1 MYNGYVD
8 EGKNPKGVEVD
19 MGYGYRSMRPEWKKD
34 WAMEAEFDAKGVTL
48 TLFSS
53 DIWHY
58 NQFYITFEA
67 LKAWRAS
74 GKFAADADWLRSE
87 FVRQVLQKPEVADN
101 MPHSGP
107 RSWSCSENWLKPVP
121 LRDHIAKYGE
131 HV

>member
-1 MYNGYVD
+1 
-8 EGKNPKGVEVD
+8 

-87 FVRQVLQKPEVADN
+87 FVRQVLQTKSVKYMPLPLTCGCGLLATCWPTTRADSTRAR
-101 MPHSGP
+101 PSSSASSRTIP
-107 RSWSCSENWLKPVP
+107 RHH
-121 LRDHIAKYGE
+121 RAR
-131 HV
+131 

>member
-1 MYNGYVD
+1 
-8 EGKNPKGVEVD
+8 

-34 WAMEAEFDAKGVTL
+34 WAMEAEFDKEGVVL

-58 NQFYITFEA
+58 NKYYLAFEA

-87 FVRQVLQKPEVADN
+87 FVRQVLDKPGLADN

-107 RSWSCSENWLKPVP
+107 RSWSSSANWLKPVP
-121 LRDHIAKYGE
+121 LHDHIAELGKPHQKQCPLTGYWIAA
-131 HV
+131 